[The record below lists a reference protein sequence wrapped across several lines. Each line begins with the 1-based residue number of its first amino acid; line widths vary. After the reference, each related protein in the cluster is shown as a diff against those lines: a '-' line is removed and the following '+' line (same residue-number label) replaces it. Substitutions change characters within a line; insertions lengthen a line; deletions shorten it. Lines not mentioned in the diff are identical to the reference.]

1 MMLCHTKLFF
11 ETYVSRNTLGSS
23 LVCVYIGFRPPSQSA
38 VLLSQ
43 KDTPIDSAEHGEEG
57 KGRGGGEEGEEERHT
72 RM

>member
-1 MMLCHTKLFF
+1 
-11 ETYVSRNTLGSS
+11 VSTNTLGSS

-43 KDTPIDSAEHGEEG
+43 KDTPIDSAEHGGGE
-57 KGRGGGEEGEEERHT
+57 KGRRGGGEEKERRGGGEEEERRT